1 MAATR
6 QPERIGSSGA
16 MAAMHRAAHA
26 IRELHAEMV
35 AGTEAV
41 VRSAAV
47 MGPLR
52 HGSSGQKLPAGA
64 ARPARRS

>member
-1 MAATR
+1 MTATR
-6 QPERIGSSGA
+6 QPARIGSSGA

-26 IRELHAEMV
+26 ICELHAEMV

-47 MGPLR
+47 LGPAR
-52 HGSSGQKLPAGA
+52 HGPSSQKLPADS